1 MPNNSRRRCSSWLY
15 IQTCLALHS
24 SDWKNRRCNPPW
36 RFLLLYEP
44 KSVSHTFPS
53 VYIHLINT
61 ADKTV
66 QHQLSA
72 TMPGQRYKDELV
84 VVFFFFFIF
93 TPSTNTSML
102 TPRCDLYI
110 QQEWHQVVT
119 PWLLQT
125 GWKLWGVTVLSP
137 LLNRVGLWE
146 ETGWLS
152 SSGAVYAAG
161 VLCSLKRSLQTKS
174 RADKNNFSPC
184 LHVLGRRKMSYVFI
198 CSWFLLRKGLSI

>member
-1 MPNNSRRRCSSWLY
+1 MPNNSHRRCSSWLY

-84 VVFFFFFIF
+84 VVFFFFSYSLHPQTLPCSRPDVTCTYNKSDIKW
-93 TPSTNTSML
+93 
-102 TPRCDLYI
+102 
-110 QQEWHQVVT
+110 WHPDSFRQDESCGESRFF
-119 PWLLQT
+119 P
-125 GWKLWGVTVLSP
+125 
-137 LLNRVGLWE
+137 
-146 ETGWLS
+146 LS
-152 SSGAVYAAG
+152 SIEWDYERKLADYLPLELYMRLEYYAV
-161 VLCSLKRSLQTKS
+161 LKEACRQNLGPTKIIF
-174 RADKNNFSPC
+174 RLVCMF
-184 LHVLGRRKMSYVFI
+184 
-198 CSWFLLRKGLSI
+198 